1 MTRVPAGVVTD
12 RTVLQHSATGGSLR
26 LAVFD
31 CDGTLVD
38 SQHTI
43 VATMHVACDMV
54 GAGRPDALAV
64 RRIIGLPLLG
74 AIAQLLPESPPDV
87 HDRICEAYKAHFSAT
102 RQTGAHR
109 EELYPG
115 IAGCIDVLDRQG
127 WLLGIATGKST
138 RGLTATLGVHG
149 LLERFC
155 TLQTADVAIG
165 KPNPDMLLQ
174 AMSQTGCEPTATV
187 MIGDTTFDMEM
198 ARSAG
203 TRAVGVGWGYHDPAD
218 LMAAGAETVVTH
230 GDELAAVLRDM
241 LENA

>member
-1 MTRVPAGVVTD
+1 M
-12 RTVLQHSATGGSLR
+12 
-26 LAVFD
+26 FD

-43 VATMHVACDMV
+43 VATMHVACDIV
-54 GAGRPDALAV
+54 GAERPDALAV

-74 AIAQLLPESPPDV
+74 AIARLLPQLTPDV
-87 HDRICEAYKAHFSAT
+87 HDRICETYKAQFSAT
-102 RQTGAHR
+102 RQAGELR

-115 IAGCIDVLDRQG
+115 IAECIDVLDRRG
-127 WLLGIATGKST
+127 WLLGVATGKST
-138 RGLTATLGVHG
+138 RGLTAALGSHG

-155 TLQTADVAIG
+155 TLQTADLALG
-165 KPNPDMLLQ
+165 KPNPDMLLR
-174 AMSQTGCEPTATV
+174 AMSETGCEPSATV

-198 ARSAG
+198 ARNAG

-218 LMAAGAETVVTH
+218 LLAAGAETVVTR

-241 LENA
+241 LEAA